1 MKTAEAFSDP
11 LVAQLVRRRG
21 ISPEEAVELYAEQ
34 RRLEARQT
42 SLPIDVNLV
51 ASVAGIRRR
60 VVPVDFAGRIY
71 ADESGQLVMDLR
83 ADDSEPRRRFTCAH
97 EIIHTAFPGFR
108 EEARYRIDQSV
119 GNHRSLRSEE
129 EYLCDRGAALLLM
142 PTALV
147 AKNYRLEQGLDAVE
161 RLAKAAEVSLEAAG
175 SRLASLAT
183 VPAAFIVLEVRNK
196 PADRYARREGS
207 IPEPKLRVRYAAMS
221 SGLNLFVPPF
231 KGVDDDSVY
240 ARALT
245 TRNFVRGTGSLPGD
259 TRYSRSMNV
268 EAKSYPRT
276 EDGRGVDR
284 VLAVAIG

>member
-1 MKTAEAFSDP
+1 MKSAEAFSDP
-11 LVAQLVRRRG
+11 LVSRLVRRRG
-21 ISPEEAVELYAEQ
+21 ISPEEAVEIYAEQ
-34 RRLEARQT
+34 CRLEAGQT
-42 SLPIDVNLV
+42 GLPIDINLV

-83 ADDSEPRRRFTCAH
+83 ADDSESRRRFTCAH

-108 EEARYRIDQSV
+108 EEARYRIDQTV

-147 AKNYRLEQGLDAVE
+147 AKGYRLDEGLAAME
-161 RLAKAAEVSLEAAG
+161 RLAEDADVSLEAAG
-175 SRLASLAT
+175 SRLASLAR
-183 VPAAFIVLEVRNK
+183 VPAAFVVLEVRNK
-196 PADRYARREGS
+196 PADRYVLREGAM
-207 IPEPKLRVRYAAMS
+207 PEPKLRVRYAAMS
-221 SGLNLFVPPF
+221 PGLNLFVPPF
-231 KGVDDDSVY
+231 KGVDDDSLY

-245 TRNFVRGTGSLPGD
+245 TRKLVRGTGSLPGD
-259 TRYSRSMNV
+259 TRYSRSMRL

-276 EDGRGVDR
+276 EDGRSIDR